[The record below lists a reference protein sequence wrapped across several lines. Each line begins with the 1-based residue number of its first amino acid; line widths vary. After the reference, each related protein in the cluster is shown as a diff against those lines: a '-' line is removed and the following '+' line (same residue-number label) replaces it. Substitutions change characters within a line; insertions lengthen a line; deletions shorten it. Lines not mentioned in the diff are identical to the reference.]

1 MTGTSTRRRH
11 AVVAGAGIGGLT
23 AAAALAQ
30 RGWSVEVH
38 ERAPVIRATGSGI
51 YIGENGLRVLEAV
64 GAYAET
70 VDGGIR
76 FYRRETRDHRNRT
89 VGRYH
94 WPPESGLRIHVVAR
108 EKLVLALRNQA
119 EAAGARIFTGSEVQ
133 AATPDGVVRLADGSE
148 RRGDLV
154 IGADGVYSKVRT
166 SVGFPGQI
174 KSLNCGAIRA
184 IVPRLPTD
192 RDLPDDTYAEF
203 WSGVRRVFYAPI
215 SPQETYLALMTVD
228 NDVKGTREP
237 PDLDAWSEAFPH
249 IAPVLRRIVNPLRW
263 TPFEQVK
270 LKQWHI
276 GRVALLGDAAHA
288 MSANL
293 GQGGGT
299 AMMDGISL
307 AANVS
312 QTDDLEAGL
321 TRWEQRERPI
331 VERIQFVSNLYGK
344 LSYWPTL
351 PRYLALWA
359 MNRSEW
365 VKNIRTVASNYV
377 PDGVEA
383 PATGAR
389 AS

>member
-1 MTGTSTRRRH
+1 MGRH
-11 AVVAGAGIGGLT
+11 AVIAGAGIGGLT
-23 AAAALAQ
+23 AAAGLAQ

-38 ERAPVIRATGSGI
+38 ERAPVIRASGSGI

-64 GAYAET
+64 GAYDET
-70 VDGGIR
+70 LDGGIR

-108 EKLVLALRNQA
+108 ERLVLALRNVA
-119 EAAGARIFTGSEVQ
+119 VAAGAEVFTGSEVVG
-133 AATPDGVVRLADGSE
+133 ADPDGTVRLADGGE

-154 IGADGVYSKVRT
+154 IGADGVNSKVRQ
-166 SVGFPGQI
+166 SVGFAGKI
-174 KSLNCGAIRA
+174 TSLNCGAIRA

-192 RDLPDDTYAEF
+192 RDLPDDTYAEY

-215 SPQETYLALMTVD
+215 SRHETYLALMTVD
-228 NDVKGTREP
+228 DDPQGTEEP
-237 PDLDAWSEAFPH
+237 PNLDAWCRSFPA

-270 LKQWHI
+270 LERWHM

-299 AMMDGISL
+299 ALMDGISL
-307 AANVS
+307 AENVS
-312 QTDDLEAGL
+312 RTDDLEAGL
-321 TRWEQRERPI
+321 NRWEERERPI
-331 VERIQFVSNLYGK
+331 VDRIQFVSNLYGK
-344 LSYWPTL
+344 LSYWPTW

-377 PDGVEA
+377 PDGVDL
-383 PATGAR
+383 AR
-389 AS
+389 IGQAGKAG